1 MKNKIFEIL
10 SVAVGGIV
18 FAIAV
23 AWIASP
29 VGLVTGGVTGI
40 GIIIK
45 ELTEKIPIFITGL
58 VLNIPL
64 FIVCTVQRGF
74 RFIIKSTVAFI
85 TLTLALSLVER
96 IPTPFNFENDLLL
109 SSISYGILSGIGLGL
124 ILRAGATSG
133 GTDMLAA
140 IIKKSRPALPIS
152 RLIAVIDIGI
162 VLTGAFV
169 FGLRISL
176 YATLA
181 LFLSAKVMDLTLSG
195 IGSEKSV
202 FIVSGKSREI
212 SNRIFAELKRGVTGI
227 EAEGMYTGEKKKMLF
242 LVVSSREIAS
252 VRRLV
257 GEIDA
262 RAFIAISDAKEVL
275 GEGFDDI
282 FISSDSLS

>member
-18 FAIAV
+18 FAVAV
-23 AWIASP
+23 AWVASP

-64 FIVCTVQRGF
+64 FVICTVQRGF
-74 RFIIKSTVAFI
+74 RFIIKSTVAFL
-85 TLTLALSLVER
+85 TLTLALSLIER
-96 IPTPFNFENDLLL
+96 IPTPFDFENDLLL

-152 RLIAVIDIGI
+152 RLIAEIDIAI
-162 VLTGAFV
+162 VLAGAFV

-181 LFLSAKVMDLTLSG
+181 LFLSAKVMDITLSG

-202 FIVSGKSREI
+202 FIVSEKSREI
-212 SNRIFAELKRGVTGI
+212 SNRIFTELKRGVTGI

-275 GEGFDDI
+275 GEGFDNI

>member
-18 FAIAV
+18 FAVAV

-45 ELTEKIPIFITGL
+45 ELTEKIPIFITGII
-58 VLNIPL
+58 LNVPL
-64 FIVCTVQRGF
+64 FIICTVQRGF

-85 TLTLALSLVER
+85 TLTLALSLIER

-140 IIKKSRPALPIS
+140 IIKKSRPALPIP

-202 FIVSGKSREI
+202 FIVSKKSREI